1 MAKANN
7 MVKVQENSNWD
18 SKTENE
24 VWVEPLVNIFETEDE
39 YSLNAI
45 MPGVSRNDV
54 KVKIESGSLV
64 LMGKINKNDLMDK
77 KYILK
82 EIEMGNY
89 YRKFNL
95 SDSINIDK
103 IQASFQDGI
112 LTINLPKTEKIKPK
126 IIQIK

>member
-1 MAKANN
+1 MSKINN

-18 SKTENE
+18 SKTGNE

-39 YSLNAI
+39 YSLNAF

-64 LMGKINKNDLMDK
+64 LIGKINKNDLMDK

-103 IQASFQDGI
+103 IQASFQEGI